1 MRRSAIAAFA
11 SLSLIASAIT
21 LRDGLAAQTTP
32 ALSDLTS
39 FQLLRVDSGAPRA
52 VTADQA
58 ADVLQNYDVI
68 FMGEWHDHT
77 GNHVAEMALLRA
89 LYARTPDLALSMEMF
104 ERDVQSVV
112 DDYLAGRIG
121 EDNFRRRGRAWG
133 NYAESYRPLVEYAKD
148 HRLPVIAANVPASI
162 VRCVGLEGPTY
173 LARMAPDKR
182 GQAAAEL
189 HLQDGPYKDK
199 FMRFLEESGS
209 HGPEAD
215 KTPEQKKE
223 EADRSFASQVARDD
237 TMAESIF
244 QSLQKNPA
252 RKVVH
257 VTGAFHVEEALGTVE
272 RLKLRA
278 PQLKIA
284 LVVPAEAEHPDDNPS
299 LGAGDAKNANFAV
312 LLRASPKEYVND
324 AEQKEAEDRVRA
336 MFRGQTQ
343 TPNRCP
349 S

>member
-1 MRRSAIAAFA
+1 MRRSAIAALLA
-11 SLSLIASAIT
+11 VSLISAATIHES
-21 LRDGLAAQTTP
+21 LAAQSVP
-32 ALSDLTS
+32 PLPDLMS
-39 FQLLRVDSGAPRA
+39 FQMMRTDNGAQAP
-52 VTADQA
+52 VSMDQA
-58 ADVLQNYDVI
+58 ADALKNYDVI
-68 FMGEWHDHT
+68 FVGEWHDHT
-77 GNHVAEMALLRA
+77 GNHLAEMALLRA
-89 LYARTPDLALSMEMF
+89 LYARAPDLALSMEMF
-104 ERDVQSVV
+104 ERDVQNVV

-133 NYAESYRPLVEYAKD
+133 NYAESYRPLVEYAKE
-148 HRLPVIAANVPASI
+148 HHLPVIAANAPGAV
-162 VRCVGLEGPTY
+162 VRCVGLEGPAY

-189 HLQDGPYKDK
+189 HLQEGPYKDK
-199 FMRFLEESGS
+199 FLRFLEESGS

-244 QSLQKNPA
+244 LSLQKNPA

-284 LVVPAEAEHPDDNPS
+284 LVVPAEAEHPDRPGLNP
-299 LGAGDAKNANFAV
+299 ADAKNANFV
-312 LLRASPKEYVND
+312 FLLRASPKEYVSD
-324 AEQKEAEDRVRA
+324 AEKKEAEDRVRA
-336 MFRGQTQ
+336 MFRGQNA
-343 TPNRCP
+343 PNRCP
-349 S
+349 A

>member
-1 MRRSAIAAFA
+1 LRRTAIAALLA
-11 SLSLIASAIT
+11 VPLLASAAAIHA
-21 LRDGLAAQTTP
+21 GLAAQSGP
-32 ALSDLTS
+32 SLPDLMS
-39 FQLLRVDSGAPRA
+39 FQMMRTDSGAPTP
-52 VTADQA
+52 VSVDQVADA
-58 ADVLQNYDVI
+58 LKNYDVVFI
-68 FMGEWHDHT
+68 GEWHDHT
-77 GNHVAEMALLRA
+77 GNHLAEMALLRA
-89 LYARTPDLALSMEMF
+89 LYARAPDLALSMEMF
-104 ERDVQSVV
+104 ERDVQNVV
-112 DDYLAGRIG
+112 DDYLSGRIG
-121 EDNFRRRGRAWG
+121 EDNFRRRGRAWE

-148 HRLPVIAANVPASI
+148 HHLPVIAANVPGAV
-162 VRCVGLEGPTY
+162 VRCVGLEGPAY
-173 LARMAPDKR
+173 LARMAPEKR

-189 HLQDGPYKDK
+189 HLQEGPYKDK
-199 FMRFLEESGS
+199 FLRFLEESGS

-244 QSLQKNPA
+244 LSLQKNPS

-284 LVVPAEAEHPDDNPS
+284 LVVPAEAEHPDSS
-299 LGAGDAKNANFAV
+299 LSLSAGDAKNANFAV
-312 LLRASPKEYVND
+312 LLRASPKEYVSE
-324 AEQKEAEDRVRA
+324 AEQKEAEDRIRA

-343 TPNRCP
+343 TARCP
-349 S
+349 